1 MTTKPSQGSRHLRA
15 LRNILG
21 MEAASGFANR
31 AVAGGL
37 DGFLRTLLAESARE
51 SGLRPLAD
59 HGLLSAAY
67 GDLSLAQ
74 RERWTQQ
81 VLRVLPDAP
90 HVRTHAPTPAP
101 PQPVTKPE
109 APALTLNSPVE
120 LLRSV
125 NRPSAA
131 KLTLHN
137 VTTVRDLVLLF
148 PNRHLDYTARRRIA
162 QLQPGEEQTIIA
174 SVWEM
179 RERRMG
185 RGGRMRNT
193 EGVVGDETGN
203 LRVMWWNQP
212 WVAANVRKAL
222 AAASA
227 TGAPAPLIALSGR
240 VTAYNGNPQ
249 MDSPEWEVL
258 DDPETGELM
267 HTGRMVPV
275 YPRLE
280 NMYQKSMRRMVHE
293 ALDAITVD
301 GALAI
306 PDPAPQE
313 AIAEL
318 HLMPYGRAV
327 SQIHYPDSANDKE
340 EARRRLAFD
349 ELLVLT
355 LAIASQRSRAERSPG
370 IPLPPMPEPVRA
382 FLRSLPF
389 TLTNGQRTAID
400 EATVDVASGAA
411 PMSRLLQGD
420 VGSGKTVVAM
430 AMLLTAIAAGHQ
442 GALMAPTEVLAEQH
456 FINIRRMMSELAEP
470 WQAPDWFSVYLD
482 GHAKPI
488 SIGLLTGSTK
498 AASRRELA
506 RRAAD
511 GTMDILVGTH
521 ALIQDQVE
529 LPGLALAV
537 VDEQHRFGV
546 LQRVAL
552 RGKGRDPHLLLMS
565 ATPIPRTLA
574 LTVYGDLDVSTMREL
589 PGGRKQIVTEIVK
602 PSQSGGAEEFLVKQ
616 ASEGRQSFVV
626 CPLIDE
632 SESVLA
638 RAATAEYERL
648 KNDSLSSLRVGLL
661 HGRMSVADK
670 QSVMDA
676 FRSYELDVLVTTPVI
691 EVGIDVPNATVM
703 LIEGADRFGLAQL
716 HQLRGRVGRGEHQSY
731 CFLLSES
738 MSDDARHRLEEL
750 VRTNDGF
757 DIAEADLRL
766 RGPGDFFGTR
776 QSGLPTLRIARIDDR
791 DLLAAA
797 RAEARSLAGADPALA
812 AHPELAEA
820 VIRFATAVSDEVA

>member
-1 MTTKPSQGSRHLRA
+1 VTTKPSQGSRHLRA

-37 DGFLRTLLAESARE
+37 DGFLRTLLAESAHE
-51 SGLRPLAD
+51 SKLRPLAD

-74 RERWTQQ
+74 RERWAQQ

-90 HVRTHAPTPAP
+90 PAGKQAPTPAP
-101 PQPVTKPE
+101 PQPVTKPK

-131 KLTLHN
+131 KLAVHN

-162 QLQPGEEQTIIA
+162 QLQPGEEQTIIV

-212 WVAANVRKAL
+212 WVAVNVRKAL

-227 TGAPAPLIALSGR
+227 TGAPTPLIALSGR
-240 VTAYNGNPQ
+240 VTAYNGNAQ

-306 PDPAPQE
+306 PDPVPQE
-313 AIAEL
+313 TVAEL

-327 SQIHYPDSANDKE
+327 SQIHYPDSADDKE

-349 ELLVLT
+349 ELLVLM
-355 LAIASQRSRAERSPG
+355 LAIASQRSRTERSPG

-400 EATVDVASGAA
+400 EAMADVASGAA

-482 GHAKPI
+482 GHAEPI

-589 PGGRKQIVTEIVK
+589 PGGRKQIVTKIVK
-602 PSQSGGAEEFLVKQ
+602 PSQGGDAEEFLVKQ

-638 RAATAEYERL
+638 RAATVEYERL

-676 FRSYELDVLVTTPVI
+676 FRSYDLDVLVTTPVI

-797 RAEARSLAGADPALA
+797 RAEARSLADDDPALA